1 MESTALENPN
11 THRLCVGGLWIAG
24 TPRTRSTVWMLCCAF
39 LAFVL
44 LVPLFFAFKTP
55 PPSETQSVKVIE
67 PSAARRVHRTPPPVM
82 DVSESYYRTIIEN
95 NLFRPLGWR
104 PPRPKEP
111 YRLFGTVLP
120 TDDRTSPTAI
130 LQTTAGNQTYIVM
143 TGEPLDAS
151 TEVVEIKPKQ
161 VTLETDGQRRTLKL
175 TATHYLNPVRVSRR
189 VATQR
194 HPAVRPPQGVRR
206 TLPRAPRAALSDWQ
220 TREGEIIRIGDA
232 RLKNPFKWE
241 LQRRSRVK

>member
-1 MESTALENPN
+1 MISETRVETRQKLFNKRALY
-11 THRLCVGGLWIAG
+11 
-24 TPRTRSTVWMLCCAF
+24 F
-39 LAFVL
+39 LIFGAFVFS
-44 LVPLFFAFKTP
+44 LVLFFFGRGSRDALRTGQGVPVSSVGRDISVPVVAF
-55 PPSETQSVKVIE
+55 
-67 PSAARRVHRTPPPVM
+67 
-82 DVSESYYRTIIEN
+82 DSESFYRTIIDN

-104 PPRPKEP
+104 PPRRVEP
-111 YRLFGTVLP
+111 YRLLGTVLP

-143 TGEPLDAS
+143 TGELLDAS

-161 VTLETDGQRRTLKL
+161 VTLETGGQRRTLKL